1 MWLGGEE
8 TESGRRVHRLVAA
21 ALEAE
26 RDGERFDVIA
36 ATRTMFGASP
46 LGAGATHALRFR
58 CSSAVNVY
66 LLRCRPAGWRLVGT
80 EVPVPGAVA
89 DVVWSDGT
97 RVVIDEVKFGSP
109 RASDTRVADQLARLA
124 RGGVERWG
132 APFAGV
138 RLVPLSSPAT
148 TSFHRLIDSELHTA
162 PLPAGMGVRP

>member
-1 MWLGGEE
+1 GLDELVLRRAPAELECPSPRVDRRGGRFAMWLGGEE

-97 RVVIDEVKFGSP
+97 RVVIDEVKFG
-109 RASDTRVADQLARLA
+109 
-124 RGGVERWG
+124 
-132 APFAGV
+132 
-138 RLVPLSSPAT
+138 
-148 TSFHRLIDSELHTA
+148 
-162 PLPAGMGVRP
+162 